1 MTAVRIAQVVEATTG
16 GVARQVLD
24 LVNGLRH
31 SEFEQILYLSL
42 QRPESWKSS
51 FTALRERGFTVRE
64 LDMTRTPNGS
74 ASRQLDAWAAQ
85 DGVDLLHLHS
95 AKAGYLGRAIAM
107 PCPVIYTP
115 HAFPFQR
122 IGDWRV
128 PFYRM
133 SEVWQAKR
141 AEVIVCVSE
150 GEREEANRV
159 HIPWEKLK
167 VINNG
172 IDTEYWRPP
181 DADELAQARRTA
193 GLTADD
199 VAIGFMGRLVP
210 QKGVD
215 LLLEA
220 MEECT
225 GDFPQARLC
234 IWGDGPL
241 RRPLLRMARRLGVK
255 HALFYG
261 EPEDVRMAYWSM
273 DLCVLPSRWE
283 AGPYT
288 VLEAMATGL
297 PLVVSDVPGNRD
309 YMIHGT
315 TGSVVETDML
325 GLFDTTLRRYLNDPE
340 LRHRQG
346 TAARQHVQNHYTRS
360 EMLLEYA
367 GLYHRVA
374 GR

>member
-1 MTAVRIAQVVEATTG
+1 MTAIRIAQVVEATTG
-16 GVARQVLD
+16 GVARHVLD
-24 LVNGLRH
+24 LVNCLRH
-31 SEFEQILYLSL
+31 SEFEQVLYVSL
-42 QRPESWKSS
+42 VRPESWKDA
-51 FTALRERGFTVRE
+51 FIILRERGITVRE
-64 LDMTRTPNGS
+64 LDMTRTPDGA
-74 ASRQLDAWAAQ
+74 ASQQLAKWAEQ
-85 DGVDLLHLHS
+85 DGIEIMHLHS
-95 AKAGYLGRAIAM
+95 AKAGYLGRAIPM
-107 PCPVIYTP
+107 PCPIIYTP

-122 IGDWRV
+122 TGDWRV
-128 PFYRM
+128 PFYRL

-141 AEVIVCVSE
+141 AAVIVCVSE

-159 HIPWEKLK
+159 HLPWEKLK

-181 DADELAQARRTA
+181 DNEELAAARRTA
-193 GLTADD
+193 GMAEND
-199 VAIGFMGRLVP
+199 VAIGFIGRLVP

-234 IWGDGPL
+234 IWGDGPQ

-261 EPEDVRMAYWSM
+261 EPEDVRMAYWAM

-325 GLFDTTLRRYLNDPE
+325 GLFDTTIRRYLSDSA
-340 LRHRQG
+340 LRQRQG
-346 TAARQHVQNHYTRS
+346 TAARQHVQECYTRS

-367 GLYHRVA
+367 GLYHRVT